1 MMASWTAYLCAGLAG
16 FFAGVALAALGL
28 LILDFW
34 LSSPRSRRNPPSPE
48 EPLTPF
54 SDPVD
59 YDPIRILGVDHS
71 PYDWAQEEHQ
81 PERAS
86 RGRHPT
92 RLVDMPEMTDGS
104 FSDGG
109 SV

>member
-1 MMASWTAYLCAGLAG
+1 MMASWTSYLCAGLAG
-16 FFAGVALAALGL
+16 FFAGVALVTLCL
-28 LILDFW
+28 LVLDFW
-34 LSSPRSRRNPPSPE
+34 LSSPRSKRNDRPE
-48 EPLTPF
+48 APLTPF

-59 YDPIRILGVDHS
+59 YDPIRLLGVDHS
-71 PYDWAQEEHQ
+71 PYDWAQEGPE
-81 PERAS
+81 PERDS